1 MNKILTIIVGSKYG
15 KKILESIDKSLY
27 KEVFLLEG
35 TGTSSGG
42 LHYLLKLY
50 DIKKDIISFIVSDE
64 NLETL
69 YRFLLDDMGL
79 GNDLRGIAFDIDIE
93 KFEEEDMNTDRR
105 EEGSLYDAIFAIVNQ
120 GHSDNVI
127 LASERAGSIGATVL
141 SAKGSGYEKR
151 NPILEL
157 VVEPEKEVVLIISP
171 HTKTDAIIDSIDEDM
186 NSGEKKNAITF
197 AMNVNRVEGLRSWKI
212 LLSLKVPWVVSTLEK
227 RVVL

>member
-35 TGTSSGG
+35 TGTSSSG

-50 DIKKDIISFIVSDE
+50 DIKKDILSFIVSNE
-64 NLETL
+64 NLDKI
-69 YRFLLDDMGL
+69 YSFLLDDIGL

-93 KFEEEDMNTDRR
+93 KFEEEDMDTDRR
-105 EEGSLYDAIFAIVNQ
+105 KEGFLYDAIFAIVDH

-141 SAKGSGYEKR
+141 NAKGSGYEKR

-171 HTKTDAIIDSIDEDM
+171 HTKTDAIIEAIDEDM
-186 NSGEKKNAITF
+186 NSDGKKKAITF
-197 AMNVNRVEGLRSWKI
+197 AINVNRVEGLRGWKI
-212 LLSLKVPWVVSTLEK
+212 LLNLKAPWGVSTLEK
-227 RVVL
+227 KVAF

>member
-35 TGTSSGG
+35 TGTSSSG

-50 DIKKDIISFIVSDE
+50 DIKKDILSFIVSNE
-64 NLETL
+64 NLDKI
-69 YRFLLDDMGL
+69 YSFLLDDIGL

-93 KFEEEDMNTDRR
+93 KFEEEDMDTDRR
-105 EEGSLYDAIFAIVNQ
+105 KEGFLYDAIFAIVDH

-141 SAKGSGYEKR
+141 NAKGSGYEKR

-171 HTKTDAIIDSIDEDM
+171 HTKADAIIEAIDKDM
-186 NSGEKKNAITF
+186 NSGGKKNAITF
-197 AMNVNRVEGLRSWKI
+197 AINVNRVEGLRGWKI
-212 LLSLKVPWVVSTLEK
+212 LLNLKAPWGVSTLEK
-227 RVVL
+227 KVAF

>member
-35 TGTSSGG
+35 TGTSSSG

-50 DIKKDIISFIVSDE
+50 DIKKDILSFIVSKE
-64 NLETL
+64 NLDKI
-69 YRFLLDDMGL
+69 YSFLLDDIGL

-93 KFEEEDMNTDRR
+93 KFEEEDMDTDRR
-105 EEGSLYDAIFAIVNQ
+105 EEGFLYDAIFAIVDH

-141 SAKGSGYEKR
+141 NAKGSGYEKR

-171 HTKTDAIIDSIDEDM
+171 HTKTDAIIEAIDEDM
-186 NSGEKKNAITF
+186 NNDGKKNAITF
-197 AMNVNRVEGLRSWKI
+197 AINVNRVEGLRGWKI
-212 LLSLKVPWVVSTLEK
+212 LLSMKASWGDSTLEK
-227 RVVL
+227 REAF

>member
-1 MNKILTIIVGSKYG
+1 MYKILTVIVGSKYG
-15 KKILESIDKSLY
+15 KKILESVDHSLY

-50 DIKKDIISFIVSDE
+50 DIKKDIMSFIVSKA
-64 NLETL
+64 NLETM
-69 YRFLLDDMGL
+69 YDFLINDMGL
-79 GNDLRGIAFDIDIE
+79 GKDLRGIAFDIDIE

-105 EEGSLYDAIFAIVNQ
+105 EEGFLYDAIFAIVDH
-120 GHSDNVI
+120 GYSDNVI

-141 SAKGSGYEKR
+141 NAKGSGYEKR

-171 HTKTDAIIDSIDEDM
+171 CTTTDEIVDAINEDM
-186 NSGEKKNAITF
+186 NTDNNKRVVTF
-197 AMNVNRVEGLRSWKI
+197 SISVNRVEGLRGWKTF
-212 LLSLKVPWVVSTLEK
+212 LNL
-227 RVVL
+227 